1 MVQATS
7 PARSWTRIALA
18 IAALAALTFALA
30 VSVRPAYAG
39 GGATLHESHVGTDSS
54 QTADGEDCGDATV
67 PDGQVLWHFVLNG
80 LPDGHDSPI
89 AGHFTFTGAGTL
101 DVDSNKSLKTVEHWD
116 VYTTGDDV
124 LEGATADWNGDYN
137 QFNLSHI
144 CHGAPGGGSQ
154 PESGSQPEGGSEP
167 DDGAMSP
174 IGGGNAVPTIIFG
187 AILLGAL
194 GTLAY
199 ANVTAVRS
207 RR

>member
-30 VSVRPAYAG
+30 VSVRPAFAG
-39 GGATLHESHVGTDSS
+39 GGATLHESHIGTDSS
-54 QTADGEDCGDATV
+54 QTEDDPEECADADV
-67 PDGQVLWHFVLNG
+67 PDGMVLWHFILNG
-80 LPDGHDSPI
+80 LDPAETSAI
-89 AGHFTFTGAGTL
+89 SGHFEFADAGTL
-101 DVDSNKSLKTVEHWD
+101 DVDSSKWNPPGTNHHFYVLTE
-116 VYTTGDDV
+116 GDDV
-124 LEGATADWNGDYN
+124 LNGATADYFGGYN
-137 QFNLSHI
+137 NFNLSHI
-144 CHGAPGGGSQ
+144 CHGG
-154 PESGSQPEGGSEP
+154 PEGGSLP

>member
-30 VSVRPAYAG
+30 VSVCPAFAG
-39 GGATLHESHVGTDSS
+39 GDGTPLTHGADTDSS
-54 QTADGEDCGDATV
+54 TSVDDPAECDGAVV

-101 DVDSNKSLKTVEHWD
+101 DVDSNKHLQKVEHWD

-124 LEGATADWNGDYN
+124 LEGATADYNGDYN
-137 QFNLSHI
+137 NFNLSHI
-144 CHGAPGGGSQ
+144 CHGAPEG
-154 PESGSQPEGGSEP
+154 GSQPEGGSEP

-174 IGGGNAVPTIIFG
+174 IGGGNAVPTIVFG